1 MFIIAYITLEVQN
14 KYLIKLKER
23 FNMKDTRKLSVIYF
37 VISLIMLLMVAF
49 GCERNSVDYVHS
61 VGNYDVYYVETNN
74 PDYVEK
80 VADKLKTLN
89 DNFIIQSDFG
99 IIEVE
104 NGEIVYN
111 NIK

>member
-1 MFIIAYITLEVQN
+1 
-14 KYLIKLKER
+14 
-23 FNMKDTRKLSVIYF
+23 MKDTRKISVIYF
-37 VISLIMLLMVAF
+37 VISLVLLLMVCF
-49 GCERNSVDYVHS
+49 GCERNSVDYVHY

-74 PDYVEK
+74 PEYVEK

-89 DNFIIQSDFG
+89 DNFVIQSEYG

-104 NGEIVYN
+104 DGEIVYN

>member
-1 MFIIAYITLEVQN
+1 
-14 KYLIKLKER
+14 
-23 FNMKDTRKLSVIYF
+23 MKDTRKLSVIYF
-37 VISLIMLLMVAF
+37 VISLVMLLMVAF
-49 GCERNSVDYVHS
+49 GCERNSVEYVHT
-61 VGNYDVYYVETNN
+61 VNECDVYYVETNN
-74 PDYVEK
+74 PEYVEN

-104 NGEIVYN
+104 DGEIIYN

>member
-1 MFIIAYITLEVQN
+1 
-14 KYLIKLKER
+14 
-23 FNMKDTRKLSVIYF
+23 MKDTRKLSLIYF
-37 VISLIMLLMVAF
+37 AISMVLLLFVCF

-74 PDYVEK
+74 PEYVEK

-104 NGEIVYN
+104 DGEIIYN